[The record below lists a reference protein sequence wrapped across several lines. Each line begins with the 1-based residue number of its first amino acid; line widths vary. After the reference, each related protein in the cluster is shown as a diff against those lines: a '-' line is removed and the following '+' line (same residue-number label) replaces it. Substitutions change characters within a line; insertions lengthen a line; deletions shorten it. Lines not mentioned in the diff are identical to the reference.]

1 MKTTTAIISKSKKP
15 AIKRNIKKD
24 SFTIVA
30 IGASAGGLE
39 AITLFLKNISST
51 TGMAFIFVQHLSP
64 DHKSLL
70 VPLLSK
76 STKMNVQEV
85 ENMEK
90 MEPNNVYIIPYNK
103 EIEVVNGHIKL
114 IPRPKNK
121 LANLSIDVL
130 FSSLALTHKKN
141 VIGIILSGNGS
152 DGTIGLKEMLR
163 MRPQNLVVCLILP
176 LKKELLILY
185 YRLKKWRLK

>member
-1 MKTTTAIISKSKKP
+1 MKSITTIISKSKKP
-15 AIKRNIKKD
+15 AIKRSIKKE

-30 IGASAGGLE
+30 IGASVGGLE
-39 AITLFLKNISST
+39 AITLFLKNVSST

-70 VPLLSK
+70 VPLLSNN
-76 STKMNVQEV
+76 TKMNVQEV

-103 EIEVVNGHIKL
+103 EIEVVSGHIKL

-121 LANLSIDVL
+121 LTNLSIDVL

-152 DGTIGLKEMLR
+152 DGTKRNKISRWINICSGCVRK
-163 MRPQNLVVCLILP
+163 I
-176 LKKELLILY
+176 
-185 YRLKKWRLK
+185 